1 MKKTLG
7 LYIFILAAI
16 LAVVAVVLYGSV
28 MYTADAVRPVMIA
41 VAVVACAAVVLAFM
55 GKTFA
60 NFLAIVA
67 TAPAMLGLG
76 LSVGPMVNEIGL
88 VYAGL
93 NPYSNVAGFV
103 NFAVVAAIIWVLA
116 LIGTF
121 CGLVKKIE
129 D

>member
-67 TAPAMLGLG
+67 TALAMLGLG

-88 VYAGL
+88 VDAGL

>member
-67 TAPAMLGLG
+67 TALAMLGLG

-121 CGLVKKIE
+121 CGLVKKTE
-129 D
+129 A

>member
-28 MYTADAVRPVMIA
+28 MYTADAVRPVM
-41 VAVVACAAVVLAFM
+41 ACAAVVLAFM

-67 TAPAMLGLG
+67 TALAMLGLG

>member
-1 MKKTLG
+1 
-7 LYIFILAAI
+7 
-16 LAVVAVVLYGSV
+16 
-28 MYTADAVRPVMIA
+28 MIA

-67 TAPAMLGLG
+67 TALAMLGLG

>member
-28 MYTADAVRPVMIA
+28 MYTADAVRPVLIA

-67 TAPAMLGLG
+67 TALAMLGLG

-88 VYAGL
+88 VSAGL

>member
-67 TAPAMLGLG
+67 TALAMLGLG

-93 NPYSNVAGFV
+93 NPYSNVVGFV

>member
-7 LYIFILAAI
+7 LYIFIRAAI

-67 TAPAMLGLG
+67 TALAMLGLG

>member
-67 TAPAMLGLG
+67 TALAMLGLG

-93 NPYSNVAGFV
+93 NPYANVAGFV

-121 CGLVKKIE
+121 CGLVKKTE
-129 D
+129 A

>member
-67 TAPAMLGLG
+67 TALAMLGLG

-121 CGLVKKIE
+121 FGLVKKIE

>member
-67 TAPAMLGLG
+67 TALAMLGLG